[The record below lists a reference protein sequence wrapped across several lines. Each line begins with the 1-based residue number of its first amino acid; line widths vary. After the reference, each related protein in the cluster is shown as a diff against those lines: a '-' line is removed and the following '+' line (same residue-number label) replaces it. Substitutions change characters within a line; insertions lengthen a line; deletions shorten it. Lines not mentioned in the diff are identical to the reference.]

1 MARIRTIK
9 PEFWRSPSTAKASPW
24 ARLLYIAMWNWA
36 DDHGRAEWTPM
47 ELLAF
52 AFPHDAENPHFV
64 AEFPRLVSEVSECFS
79 VEFYEHRGRRFYAIT
94 TWDAHQRNEKR
105 TASRVP
111 DPDDPECTPDK
122 AIYPSSGNSAESV
135 GNSATSGGDTVPGTR
150 GTRGTRGTEGTR
162 GTRAHPLTSFG
173 GAGGGLAPDQPAEP
187 VDNSTSTVVDVPT
200 KTKRGTRLPDNWAP
214 NLDLPAN
221 QRLHAQHTSE
231 WLSDQLER
239 FRDYWGAK
247 TGKDATKA
255 DWDATWRNWIKR
267 SADQEKPR
275 QTPEAARIQAM
286 YADAST
292 RDVSIFQQIIDA
304 DDARRRQAS

>member
-111 DPDDPECTPDK
+111 DPADPECTPDK

-162 GTRAHPLTSFG
+162 GTRDHPLTSFG
-173 GAGGGLAPDQPAEP
+173 GAGGGLAPDQPAKP
-187 VDNSTSTVVDVPT
+187 VDNSMPTVVDMPT
-200 KTKRGTRLPDNWAP
+200 KTKRGTRLPADWKPSRTEANSAVEEGHPMDWLAQQ
-214 NLDLPAN
+214 LD
-221 QRLHAQHTSE
+221 S
-231 WLSDQLER
+231 
-239 FRDYWGAK
+239 FCDYWHAK
-247 TGKDATKA
+247 TGQQATKL
-255 DWDATWRNWIKR
+255 DWDATWRNWLR
-267 SADQEKPR
+267 RANDQPGR
-275 QTPEAARIQAM
+275 RRPQPSNQPDWQALAARAQA
-286 YADAST
+286 
-292 RDVSIFQQIIDA
+292 RDLAEGIS
-304 DDARRRQAS
+304 S